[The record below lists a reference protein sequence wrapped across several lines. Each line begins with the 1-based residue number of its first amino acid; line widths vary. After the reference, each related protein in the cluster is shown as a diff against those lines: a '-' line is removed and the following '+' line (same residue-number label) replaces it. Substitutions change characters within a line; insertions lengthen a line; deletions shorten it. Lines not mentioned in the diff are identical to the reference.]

1 MQEYEQPITSNIFE
15 PPIKKDPKYEEPI
28 SNKNVSPLIPLKLDN
43 SSYAD
48 LDSIFREYDRDLTKE
63 DILGD
68 ERLMEVI
75 RSNLEARYT
84 PGGVY
89 TRARRTAVGLGGGD
103 VGGIFGKDYR
113 SMDDERVFE
122 IWQNYQ
128 RSFAGGQTVTTANE
142 IAYGMGADDNTKIK
156 LGAGYKLFDQMGNAF
171 TGEGSWSEMG
181 DAIWDYTKSAVY
193 DPSTILGFG
202 IGKALTFGVA
212 KTKGAVARA
221 LMIKSYQDALK
232 KGVTKTT
239 ALKAI
244 GESVKKAVPFAVG
257 DASIAAG
264 VDVGYQMQ
272 LIDVGVQDEY
282 SKAQTGLTALGAMTV
297 IPTLVA
303 LGATAREFRKSD
315 LAPQW
320 LSYTKFNGD
329 SLRLGSDEAER
340 LLKER
345 VQENL
350 LIDNID
356 ENFGV
361 IKDKKDIWKI
371 SDQVFSSAE
380 TSINQKKFPTGYS
393 TIKNKGFIKDGD
405 VVLDIGGGRFDNVLE
420 DISNINAKGYIFDPF
435 NRPKSYNDQTVNIV
449 KDGGADVVMSNNV
462 LNVIKE
468 DENIIKIIEQAE
480 NALKINKK
488 AFFSVYSGNATG
500 VGKETSK
507 GFQRNEKLSAYVS
520 KIENIFGK
528 GNVEIK
534 NNLIIATK
542 KTQKEDTITPTTKNF
557 LGWNK
562 LVDASE
568 GRIKQRGE
576 RYTDS
581 EVLNAFFTY
590 FFRGDPTKDTGGYAE
605 ALKKA
610 GFVVHESM
618 IEKYGNKTAVYANAI
633 NFLSD
638 DKVKSIVKKFEKD
651 TGYKLKFFGEGGKLV
666 GSDKVTA
673 KSLESHLVKQTRQA
687 GVSLQIISNLEKF
700 KKEGY
705 NTDDAIKLLG
715 AIRDAEASGIT
726 IGSKVSPIDNRGN
739 IGTIQSIEGDS
750 ATVLF
755 INKKTLA
762 EQTKTFKLKD
772 LRYVYSK
779 GEKNVISKIFG
790 YGLKKEDPR
799 RGQFIMSTYKRLLTS
814 HLSTTGA
821 NVKGF
826 TALVSLNTA
835 ADFATGAINLG
846 QSGLYKVFMADDKAA
861 TKYFN
866 RFKGSYAGAFR
877 RGTDIISPDVPIG
890 YADAVLELNPEIQ
903 SRLFRDVA
911 GDGGVRDSIETFNL
925 DRTVTPERMLW
936 RTADSVTKGAQT
948 LSLVRLQD
956 DLTKRWAFG
965 TNVNQAI
972 MREYG
977 ISPDKF
983 FSKKDVGLEMASDR
997 FKEMVLE
1004 KALFRTQR
1012 ETASVNWSTLPGRE
1026 GLYAARTWAK
1036 NVEIFSNRTPFGF
1049 IVPFGSFLNTTVAT
1063 MADLTAVN
1071 AFRFGIR
1078 KLTGDELDFATR
1090 EGAEAVGK
1098 AIAGWSTIYLGIQS
1112 GDFISEYFEG
1122 EGGGAR
1128 DRIKNGL
1135 AYNQDQ
1141 LPDGSISDRKYD
1153 WPVST
1158 MRLLSQIGAH
1168 GMGDSN
1174 NPSDFKLEE
1183 VPTDLIAELG
1193 VQIGAQSVRD
1203 LDRFGQ
1209 SIIYASKALID
1220 KDTGPFLDLVFG
1232 MGDRIVQGATRPFDP
1247 INQIIGIAT
1256 DKNMNPNLKEGAG
1269 LQGQMM
1275 RYVNNIFGDTE
1286 GLSKK
1291 ATATRGV
1298 DYKPDVGKQI
1308 LGNRGLP
1315 NPNLV
1320 ESMMNMAGQ
1329 PYWEAIGRIDAP
1341 EKIRNIL
1348 KGIAAPI
1355 IEATSIKYLK
1365 LNPDY
1370 KDLPLKDKEKIL
1382 DTIRKESRSQMME
1395 VFEKGMPKSMN
1406 IFRLLDKKNKKEIKN
1421 VMNFLGLEGEL
1432 EDVMKEENPLPTL
1445 LKIQTLMDI
1454 YDDVFYG
1461 DLKLD

>member
-122 IWQNYQ
+122 IWQNYH

-297 IPTLVA
+297 IPTLVG

-320 LSYTKFNGD
+320 LSYTKFDGD

-350 LIDNID
+350 LIDNIN

-361 IKDKKDIWKI
+361 IK
-371 SDQVFSSAE
+371 
-380 TSINQKKFPTGYS
+380 
-393 TIKNKGFIKDGD
+393 GD
-405 VVLDIGGGRFDNVLE
+405 
-420 DISNINAKGYIFDPF
+420 
-435 NRPKSYNDQTVNIV
+435 
-449 KDGGADVVMSNNV
+449 
-462 LNVIKE
+462 
-468 DENIIKIIEQAE
+468 
-480 NALKINKK
+480 
-488 AFFSVYSGNATG
+488 
-500 VGKETSK
+500 
-507 GFQRNEKLSAYVS
+507 
-520 KIENIFGK
+520 
-528 GNVEIK
+528 
-534 NNLIIATK
+534 
-542 KTQKEDTITPTTKNF
+542 TKNF

-562 LVDASE
+562 LVDAAE

-739 IGTIQSIEGDS
+739 IGRIQSIEGDS

-755 INKKTLA
+755 INRKTLA
-762 EQTKTFKLKD
+762 EQTKNFKLKD

-779 GEKNVISKIFG
+779 GEKGVISKIFG
-790 YGLKKEDPR
+790 KGLKKEDPR

-846 QSGLYKVFMADDKAA
+846 QSWAYKILMADDKAA

-925 DRTVTPERMLW
+925 DRTVAPERMLW

-965 TNVNQAI
+965 ANVNQAI

-1153 WPVST
+1153 WPIST

-1174 NPSDFKLEE
+1174 DPLNFKLEE

-1220 KDTGPFLDLVFG
+1220 KDTGPFVDLVFG

-1298 DYKPDVGKQI
+1298 DYKPDIGKQL

-1365 LNPDY
+1365 LNPNY